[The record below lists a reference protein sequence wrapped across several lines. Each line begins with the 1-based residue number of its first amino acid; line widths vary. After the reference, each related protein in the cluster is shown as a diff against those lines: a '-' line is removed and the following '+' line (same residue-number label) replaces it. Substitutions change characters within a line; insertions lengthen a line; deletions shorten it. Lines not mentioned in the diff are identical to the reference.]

1 MNPYIQILIATFTAT
16 SAMTMF
22 SYIVS
27 ASFKELYKEPLLLKY
42 LLTRFKITASDR
54 LKEILAWLIHYSIG
68 FIFVLG
74 YYILWEEGIITFKVI
89 TGIYLGAVCG
99 VIGIIGWI
107 IMLKL
112 SRFERKAQDKG
123 YYIQLFL
130 AHIIFGV
137 TAMITLVI
145 LNGEKLTL
153 GH

>member
-1 MNPYIQILIATFTAT
+1 MNPFIQISIATFTAT

-42 LLTRFKITASDR
+42 LLIRLKITVSDR
-54 LKEILAWLIHYSIG
+54 SKEILAWLIHYIIG

-74 YYILWEEGIITFKVI
+74 YYILSIKGIISFTVI
-89 TGIYLGAVCG
+89 TGVYLGAICG
-99 VIGIIGWI
+99 IIGIIGWI

-112 SRFERKAQDKG
+112 AQFERKAEDKG

-130 AHIIFGV
+130 AHIIFGI
-137 TAMITLVI
+137 TAILTFLL
-145 LNGEKLTL
+145 LNGEKIT
-153 GH
+153 

>member
-42 LLTRFKITASDR
+42 LLIRFKIAVSDR

-74 YYILWEEGIITFKVI
+74 YYILWAEGIITFKVI
-89 TGIYLGAVCG
+89 IGIYLGAVCG

-112 SRFERKAQDKG
+112 ARFERKAQDKG

-137 TAMITLVI
+137 TAIITLVI
-145 LNGEKLTL
+145 LNDEKLM
-153 GH
+153 

>member
-1 MNPYIQILIATFTAT
+1 MNPSIQILIATFTAT

-27 ASFKELYKEPLLLKY
+27 AGFKELYKEPLLLKY
-42 LLTRFKITASDR
+42 LLMRLKITVSDR

-74 YYILWEEGIITFKVI
+74 YYVLWEKGIITFTVV

-112 SRFERKAQDKG
+112 ARFQRKAHDKG

-137 TAMITLVI
+137 TAIITFLI
-145 LNGEKLTL
+145 LNGEKMT
-153 GH
+153 

>member
-1 MNPYIQILIATFTAT
+1 MNPFIQLLIATFTAT

-42 LLTRFKITASDR
+42 LLIRLKITVSDR
-54 LKEILAWLIHYSIG
+54 LKEILAWLIHYLIG

-74 YYILWEEGIITFKVI
+74 YYLLWLNGIISFNVVA
-89 TGIYLGAVCG
+89 GIYLGAICG

-112 SRFERKAQDKG
+112 ARFEKKANDKG

-130 AHIIFGV
+130 AHIIFGI
-137 TAMITLVI
+137 TAIFTFLLI
-145 LNGEKLTL
+145 NGEKIM
-153 GH
+153 